1 MYNKRSIAIHYLKST
16 FFVDLIALVPYF
28 MQLYLYMI
36 GKETS
41 MDEGLWRVYYLKVV
55 RLIFKSSKNNSLDLI
70 FGG

>member
-1 MYNKRSIAIHYLKST
+1 MYNKRSIAIYYLKTT

-28 MQLYLYMI
+28 MQFYLYMTAQV
-36 GKETS
+36 TS
-41 MDEGLWRVYYLKVV
+41 MEEGLWRVYYLKVV